1 MGLDSHALSLMNSLG
16 RFRVCSETYYCN
28 LICIELYIYFVEKYN
43 VVKGDI
49 PVKLSSAL

>member
-28 LICIELYIYFVEKYN
+28 LICIELYIYFVEKY

-49 PVKLSSAL
+49 LVKLSSAL